1 MTNGNE
7 QRVNRIVRREAAWER
22 YRDTIAMRRVM
33 NDPEPGDVRLAFEAG
48 YAAALQESEPLEVRE
63 GRISEGA

>member
-48 YAAALQESEPLEVRE
+48 YAAALQDSEPLEVRE
-63 GRISEGA
+63 GRIAEGA